1 MGKSKIIFWKIN
13 NEVWICSKGFG
24 GWMCRYPTLNFYIT
38 SIIKEMSPLTPLES
52 QTKKAS
58 VVEMRS
64 KSRIIGTSMPWY
76 YSFCFEGLLRFI
88 IISTLD
94 LFMTT
99 KDPYEIFNV
108 KCIDKAFQK
117 RFFFNSG
124 TSFAFF
130 VLLRLMKHTWS
141 FPLTYT

>member
-1 MGKSKIIFWKIN
+1 
-13 NEVWICSKGFG
+13 
-24 GWMCRYPTLNFYIT
+24 MCRYPTLNFYIK

-117 RFFFNSG
+117 RFFLNSG

-130 VLLRLMKHTWS
+130 VLSRLMKHT
-141 FPLTYT
+141 